1 MFILILEEFRS
12 PATSSSFSSP
22 DRSQHCSLFRLPLHK
37 SVPSALAAP
46 VGTTNFQSV
55 LLATQHSPLATNSFA
70 IRTSEKPALN
80 SFRMRTSKTQHL
92 KPFRM
97 NTYEKPPRGAPSWL
111 TRNPMK
117 DFCPERLSRA
127 SEGPL
132 LRSDDGSCP
141 EEPQDEGCLSSHAT
155 DDLFG
160 LPRTAATRYADR
172 QLLSGSVC
180 SPTSHWS
187 LAPARSFVD
196 RLAASP
202 I

>member
-1 MFILILEEFRS
+1 LILEEFRS

-97 NTYEKPPRGAPSWL
+97 NTSKKPGEGSPRPDNMPTHHSPQPLERPFRSAHQLKFGAGNEKPASCLFQRIKGHALTEGRAGRIKCPRI
-111 TRNPMK
+111 K
-117 DFCPERLSRA
+117 C
-127 SEGPL
+127 
-132 LRSDDGSCP
+132 
-141 EEPQDEGCLSSHAT
+141 
-155 DDLFG
+155 
-160 LPRTAATRYADR
+160 
-172 QLLSGSVC
+172 
-180 SPTSHWS
+180 
-187 LAPARSFVD
+187 
-196 RLAASP
+196 
-202 I
+202 